1 MGYVSGTPAGYF
13 ELEAG
18 TGGANGAGGQR
29 EVAGSEGGAGVEIVQ
44 FGLLPRFAGRGLGGA
59 LLVSGDGAGLGDGQQ
74 RAAPAGA
81 GGVRRVWLHTCTL
94 DSPPALA
101 NYRARG
107 FRVYRSETRPRT
119 FPETTPGPWP
129 GAKGPPPR

>member
-1 MGYVSGTPAGYF
+1 M
-13 ELEAG
+13 
-18 TGGANGAGGQR
+18 
-29 EVAGSEGGAGVEIVQ
+29 Q

-59 LLVSGDGAGLGDGQQ
+59 LLVSGDGAGLGMGERRERRRGRAGYAGCGCTPAPWIALGPGQL
-74 RAAPAGA
+74 PG
-81 GGVRRVWLHTCTL
+81 
-94 DSPPALA
+94 
-101 NYRARG
+101 RG